1 MTQTP
6 DPFEQDDIHKKRF
19 LLACSAYYDIPYDL
33 LLERDREKP
42 FPEPDAVLAW
52 VGLFVINRGTPF
64 VSSLPEIEEGDT
76 LPNSAPVAPLSD
88 TVRRQIKEILGE

>member
-64 VSSLPEIEEGDT
+64 VSVLPDEE
-76 LPNSAPVAPLSD
+76 LPSGTTEPLSD
-88 TVRRQIKEILGE
+88 TVQRQIKEILGE